1 MYQLT
6 APLSVRQLAL
16 LGELERLEAYTE
28 RTGFITGRQGK
39 RRDAIAAELEQIEA
53 EKTAKRLG
61 VAA

>member
-6 APLSVRQLAL
+6 APITARQLVL
-16 LGELERLEAYTE
+16 LGELKRLEAYTE
-28 RTGFITGRQGK
+28 RTSFITGLQGK

-53 EKTAKRLG
+53 KKTAKRLG